1 MTAKDED
8 NLVICELCKKKFHI
22 EKTVALLTDPKKT
35 DFFYR
40 MGIDS
45 VVCAITAITGII
57 EQQAFVDKI
66 TTLIPIGEG
75 RVNIAEV
82 PIPDTSPAAGKKLW
96 EINLPKEV
104 IVGCILR
111 GDTTMV
117 PRGDTRILSG
127 DMLVLIS
134 SDKQEMAHWHTY
146 CSSPGYRSFL
156 SSGCRLYSSLP
167 PSLTWFHNTWKY
179 IVFHEK
185 KGGIHIRV
193 AFFHAAQQPDR
204 PVCMGLGSSCGG
216 RSFCTGRTA
225 HLCSG
230 TV

>member
-1 MTAKDED
+1 MKTKVLLVGGRSKAKSLAASLINRGYQVTVINDTFEDCVKLSEIDKLTVIHGDGTRPFVLEDANAGDADIAIAMTAKDED
-8 NLVICELCKKKFHI
+8 NLVISELCKKRFHV

-35 DFFYR
+35 DFFYK

-82 PIPDTSPAAGKKLW
+82 PIPSTSLVVGKKLW

-134 SDKQEMAHWHTY
+134 SDKQEMAAIQE
-146 CSSPGYRSFL
+146 L
-156 SSGCRLYSSLP
+156 
-167 PSLTWFHNTWKY
+167 
-179 IVFHEK
+179 
-185 KGGIHIRV
+185 
-193 AFFHAAQQPDR
+193 
-204 PVCMGLGSSCGG
+204 
-216 RSFCTGRTA
+216 TGR
-225 HLCSG
+225 
-230 TV
+230 